1 MNLVLGISSTHPMI
15 HWIALTISNFK
26 STINVINAK
35 SLLQPVI
42 EIGM

>member
-1 MNLVLGISSTHPMI
+1 MNLVFGISSTQPTI

-26 STINVINAK
+26 STAINVK